1 MITSGRD
8 PIPIGG
14 SISVTDTPSPED
26 FATIFR
32 GLDEATA
39 EVAGQANLLP
49 LAVLLRDDAG
59 IAVGGL
65 WGRTVSSWLSTAMLC
80 VPASLRGRGLGSAW
94 VRAAEHAALAR
105 ACIGIRVETFD
116 FQAPTFYQR
125 LGFVL
130 AAVQDDL
137 PPGHRCYSL
146 CKRLIPVPRSP
157 DLSSVPLAVTPP

>member
-1 MITSGRD
+1 MITSGPD
-8 PIPIGG
+8 SISVSG
-14 SISVTDTPSPED
+14 SISVTDTPSPAD

-39 EVAGQANLLP
+39 EVVGHANLLP
-49 LAVLLRDDAG
+49 LAVLRDDAG
-59 IAVGGL
+59 MAVGGL
-65 WGRTVSSWLSTAMLC
+65 WGRTVYSWLMIEMLF
-80 VPASLRGRGLGSAW
+80 VPASLRGRGLGSAM

-157 DLSSVPLAVTPP
+157 DLSSVPLAGTPP

>member
-1 MITSGRD
+1 MIVPGRD
-8 PIPIGG
+8 TAPVGG
-14 SISVTDTPSPED
+14 SISTTDTPSPED

-39 EVAGQANLLP
+39 EVVGHANLLP

-59 IAVGGL
+59 MAVGGL
-65 WGRTVSSWLSTAMLC
+65 WGRTVYSWLMIEMLF
-80 VPASLRGRGLGSAW
+80 VPAPLRGRGLGSA
-94 VRAAEHAALAR
+94 VIQAAERAARAR

-116 FQAPTFYQR
+116 FQALTFYQR

-146 CKRLIPVPRSP
+146 CKRLDTQAPCE
-157 DLSSVPLAVTPP
+157 

>member
-1 MITSGRD
+1 MIVPGRD
-8 PIPIGG
+8 TAPVGG
-14 SISVTDTPSPED
+14 SISTTDTPSAED

-39 EVAGQANLLP
+39 EVVGHAHLLP

-59 IAVGGL
+59 MAVGGL
-65 WGRTVSSWLSTAMLC
+65 WGRTVYSWLMIEMLF
-80 VPASLRGRGLGSAW
+80 VPAPLRGRGLGSAV
-94 VRAAEHAALAR
+94 VRAAEQAARAR

-146 CKRLIPVPRSP
+146 CKRLDTQAPCE
-157 DLSSVPLAVTPP
+157 